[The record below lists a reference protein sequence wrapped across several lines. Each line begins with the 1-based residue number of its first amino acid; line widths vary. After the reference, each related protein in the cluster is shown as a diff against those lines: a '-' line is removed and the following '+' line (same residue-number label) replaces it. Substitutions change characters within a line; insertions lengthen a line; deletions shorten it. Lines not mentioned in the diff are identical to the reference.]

1 MEEIERDYERNME
14 KTNKRLDEIFAKFTP
29 EKSKEASRFETP
41 LKKCVQS
48 PNKNISANTHFKLKE
63 EIKELDST

>member
-29 EKSKEASRFETP
+29 VKSKEASY
-41 LKKCVQS
+41 
-48 PNKNISANTHFKLKE
+48 
-63 EIKELDST
+63 